1 MQLGKNPALP
11 NFMAPVLI
19 TERFWRARELLPTQE
34 KAVYGSPSWVHHGHW
49 IQREDGIYA
58 LTRMVM
64 HHLKEPPKDDDWIV
78 LEDELAPHEIQA
90 GSGERWL

>member
-1 MQLGKNPALP
+1 MQ
-11 NFMAPVLI
+11 
-19 TERFWRARELLPTQE
+19 EE
-34 KAVYGSPSWVHHGHW
+34 AVYGSPSWVHHGHW

-78 LEDELAPHEIQA
+78 LEDGPT
-90 GSGERWL
+90 